1 MSQINNKL
9 KVSAPGRV
17 CLFGE
22 HQDYLGLPVIPCAI
36 SLCIEIEGV
45 IRNDLKINIDLPD
58 IQDKESFLIEKEIP
72 YRKERDYFRSG
83 VNILQRENFTFSR
96 GFNCTVRGKIPISS
110 GVSSSSALAVAWIKF
125 LSKMSD
131 QNSDLRLEDIA
142 KYAHRAEVIEFKE
155 PGGMMDHFSSALGN
169 VIFIDFYPEIRIEQ
183 IQADLKG
190 FVLGDSKQQKDTKRI
205 LSEVKNRVIDITKS
219 ISKRHPDF
227 NLHDITV
234 DSLKEYTSNLSPPE
248 LRLIKGTIRN
258 HDITKEAKEVLKK
271 EPLDHNRIGQLINE
285 HNDILRD
292 ILKITTP
299 KIDRMVEASLEAG
312 AHGAKITGSGGGG
325 CMFAYCSENQ
335 KDILD
340 AIEKE
345 GGKGYIVDMD
355 NGVRSEIL

>member
-1 MSQINNKL
+1 MPQNIKKL
-9 KVSAPGRV
+9 KVLAPGRV

-36 SLCIEIEGV
+36 SLCIEIEGE
-45 IRNDLKINIDLPD
+45 IRDDLKINIDLPD
-58 IQDKESFLIEKEIP
+58 IKDKESFLIEEEIP
-72 YRKERDYFRSG
+72 YIKERDYFRSG
-83 VNILQRENFTFSR
+83 VNIMQRENFTFSR
-96 GFNCTVRGKIPISS
+96 GFNCKVKGEIPISS

-131 QNSDLRLEDIA
+131 QELDLSSEDIA
-142 KYAHRAEVIEFKE
+142 KYAHRAEVLEFRE

-169 VIFIDFYPEIRIEQ
+169 VIFVEFHPEIRIEQ

-190 FVLGDSKQQKDTKRI
+190 FVLGDSNQPKDTKRI

-219 ISKRHPDF
+219 ISKRYPDF

-234 DSLKEYTSNLSPPE
+234 ESLKKYTPNLNPTE
-248 LRLIKGTIRN
+248 IKLIKGTIRN
-258 HDITKEAKEVLKK
+258 HEITEEAKEVLKK
-271 EPLDHNRIGQLINE
+271 KPLDHNRIGHLINE

-299 KIDRMVEASLEAG
+299 KIDRMIEASLEAG
-312 AHGAKITGSGGGG
+312 ALGAKITGSGGGG

-335 KDILD
+335 RDILD

-355 NGVRSEIL
+355 NGVRLEIL